1 MMKGVN
7 RVLADNNNNIN
18 LQQLLEDFKSEL
30 EKQFNL
36 IFSNKSIDKSIISTQ
51 LEKFRK
57 TTFDNINKE
66 LENISKDQSNKSNI
80 NIKKILDQ
88 NKEKYINEFEVISQ
102 SFIKQSNIQQKQ
114 INSVNSTINMQQ
126 QLMDKEIENIKKIQI
141 KAVKQIDGKSQA
153 LIESIDAMNQKKMK
167 STSTVNKSSRVT
179 TSSDQKTKESP
190 ILKTIENILKS
201 FETKAIK
208 RQEAQDRTTKMIIQ
222 KQKKDPRVI
231 DDDKQKEM
239 QESAIAEHNE
249 ANLEQVESESDDT
262 IADMKIDADKLE
274 NEHNDTDKK
283 KKQYDFASEQGW
295 TSWLVDTSVDVLKWS
310 GMAIAAGGLEFW
322 NWMTSEGK
330 KVAEE
335 TSSIESDGDQ
345 ISERLSKENLDL
357 TEKELDS
364 TKDSEEDNPSTS
376 SLIDISEIERI
387 SKDIEA
393 VNDNQQHSSG
403 ESPEDD
409 PTKDQSIIQLDSIK
423 SEMENDI
430 SPAESSTPSVT
441 PGKLPSMGLS
451 GSPQSEDDPLQKQAE
466 QTVAIQ
472 TDSIEKNQK
481 IVEENGTK
489 ELVSK
494 SSDQTNDVDMKKQP
508 SEMED
513 QLQDI
518 SKPSI
523 NVIDSQNNNE
533 SSPLSTKP
541 SDIDQISFDGFNVN
555 SLMSIDENA
564 VGRNYQPSEIENDN
578 DRSPSAKELL
588 QKGSTNEEVI
598 IHAKEVKLMG
608 TDDDQ
613 KKMNKIDAYQQQNSP
628 SKLKQEN
635 IQHQSSIVI
644 NNKLEKVNQELKQQE
659 NIKQS
664 VKPMEKKS
672 TIINEQTFLMDDFYG
687 LLNEMTQTIDALSK
701 TIEGQKK

>member
-481 IVEENGTK
+481 IVEDDGTK

-613 KKMNKIDAYQQQNSP
+613 KKMNKIDAYQQQNSDR
-628 SKLKQEN
+628 K
-635 IQHQSSIVI
+635 
-644 NNKLEKVNQELKQQE
+644 
-659 NIKQS
+659 S
-664 VKPMEKKS
+664 VV
-672 TIINEQTFLMDDFYG
+672 
-687 LLNEMTQTIDALSK
+687 
-701 TIEGQKK
+701 